1 MNILFLTL
9 NLPDES
15 GTVANMYYDLITE
28 FRDHGHQVTV
38 MSIWDNN
45 KEVVSKENGV
55 DIVRVKTPQTQNVR
69 NLLWKGVAYALLPY
83 NFKKAYKHYLANKHF
98 DWIFLPTPPI
108 TLVSFVSYVKKKSGA
123 KFYLILRDIHPQSA
137 ASIGLLKNKLMY
149 NYLEKRAR
157 KGYDIAE
164 LIGCMSKGNINYI
177 KSNYPALD
185 GKKLVLLYNWQKAKV
200 KEKNAGAE
208 GGKEA
213 ETAVDVRLKLGLEG
227 KIIALFGGN
236 IGYGQRIENL
246 YNLAKY
252 YKNNPSLCFL
262 VIGKGVMKEE
272 LMRLVDESE
281 LDNVIFLDFM
291 PRNEYLQLVESVDI
305 GLISINEKYNV
316 QACPSKAVSYMAL
329 GIPIFAMI
337 NPNNDYGQIIEDAG
351 AGYWIVGGDFE
362 KADIQKFDQL
372 VTSKEMRIK
381 AGQNALHFYT
391 ENLTSEIAYNV
402 ILKQI
407 SNAKAEQNI

>member
-38 MSIWDNN
+38 MSIMANN
-45 KEVVSKENGV
+45 KEVVSKENGI
-55 DIVRVKTPQTQNVR
+55 DIVRVKTPQTQNVK

-83 NFKKAYKHYLANKHF
+83 SFKRTYKRYLVNKHF

-108 TLVSFVSYVKKKSGA
+108 TLVDFVFYVKKKSGA
-123 KFYLILRDIHPQSA
+123 NFYLILRDIHPQSA
-137 ASIGLLKNKLMY
+137 ASIGLIKNKLMY

-157 KGYDIAE
+157 KGYNISE
-164 LIGCMSKGNINYI
+164 LIGCMSQGNINYI

-185 GKKLVLLYNWQKAKV
+185 SKKLVLLYNWQKAKNKEENLNV
-200 KEKNAGAE
+200 KGDTAAK
-208 GGKEA
+208 
-213 ETAVDVRLKLGLEG
+213 TAVNIRGKIGLENEV
-227 KIIALFGGN
+227 IALFGGN

-246 YNLAKY
+246 YNLARH
-252 YKNNPSLCFL
+252 YKSNSKLRFL
-262 VIGKGVMKEE
+262 VIGKGVMKEK
-272 LMRLVDESE
+272 LKYLVDKSE

-316 QACPSKAVSYMAL
+316 PTCPSKAVSYMAL

-337 NPNNDYGQIIEDAG
+337 NPDNDYGQIIEDAG
-351 AGYWIVGGDFE
+351 AGYWTVGGDFE

-372 VTSKEMRIK
+372 VTSTEVRIK
-381 AGQNALHFYT
+381 AGQNALKFYT
-391 ENLTSEIAYNV
+391 ENLTSEIAYNT
-402 ILKQI
+402 ILNQI
-407 SNAKAEQNI
+407 SNAKIE